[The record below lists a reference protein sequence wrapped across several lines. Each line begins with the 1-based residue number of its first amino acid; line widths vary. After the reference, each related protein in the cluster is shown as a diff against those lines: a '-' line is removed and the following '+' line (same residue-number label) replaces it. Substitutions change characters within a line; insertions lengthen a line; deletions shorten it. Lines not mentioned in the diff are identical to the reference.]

1 MYLKTLETGT
11 LKYMNLTPYFLS
23 APGLAWKACMQ
34 KTGVEVELLTN
45 NDMLLMVKKGTRG
58 EICQTVNRYAK
69 TNNRHIK
76 NCDKNTHTLRI

>member
-1 MYLKTLETGT
+1 
-11 LKYMNLTPYFLS
+11 
-23 APGLAWKACMQ
+23 MQ
-34 KTGVEVELLTN
+34 KTEVEVELLTN

>member
-1 MYLKTLETGT
+1 
-11 LKYMNLTPYFLS
+11 
-23 APGLAWKACMQ
+23 MQ
-34 KTGVEVELLTN
+34 KTEVEVELLTN

-76 NCDKNTHTLRI
+76 NCDKNTHTLRIQMQTICMDGQCSKNVL